1 MIRGPQLR
9 AGTVALLATERQLD
23 LAVAHQ
29 AVRHLGHVCAADGI
43 RGIDAAVAS
52 ETCIRP
58 VQLRANIAGGR
69 QVLARVESPRDDGRS
84 VAELQMLLVAEMHE
98 KRLRRRRNGDA
109 LMTLLAHRGRRQI
122 VVLNASTMRHR
133 GVTAR
138 AVGLQLQVDAMRER
152 RRASG
157 CGQRNSQNRD
167 SPCEIQLRL

>member
-43 RGIDAAVAS
+43 RGINAAVAGK
-52 ETCIRP
+52 TRIRP

-69 QVLARVESPRDDGRS
+69 QVLARVESSRNDGRC

-98 KRLRRRRNGDA
+98 KRLRRRRNRDA
-109 LMTLLAHRGRRQI
+109 LMTLPAHRRRRQI
-122 VVLNASTMRHR
+122 VVLNASAMCDR
-133 GVTAR
+133 GMTAR
-138 AVGLQLQVDAMRER
+138 AVGLQFQVDAVGKR
-152 RRASG
+152 RRTPG
-157 CGQRNSQNRD
+157 RGERKSQNRD
-167 SPCEIQLRL
+167 SPYELQLRL